1 MTRTTP
7 RDTAGRHAAATKRA
21 FTPTEL
27 DVRRGLRADVLARL
41 DAPVTATDTADNRT
55 PADIL
60 TEFPGFLLDATPRT
74 LTLLGTLPASRQ
86 IRFIEALLAH
96 HAPTRELR
104 RVGMLP
110 NATDERGRPIVSEAV
125 WARWESRLAHL
136 KATLDAVG
144 DIAVAHGV

>member
-7 RDTAGRHAAATKRA
+7 RETAGRHAAATPRD

-27 DVRRGLRADVLARL
+27 HARSGLRADVLARL
-41 DAPVTATDTADNRT
+41 DAPVTATDTADHRT
-55 PADIL
+55 PAEIL
-60 TEFPGFLLDATPRT
+60 AEFPGFLLDATPRT
-74 LTLLGTLPASRQ
+74 LALLGSLPASRQ

-110 NATDERGRPIVSEAV
+110 NATDDRGRPIVSEAV
-125 WARWESRLAHL
+125 WARWESRLARL
-136 KATLDAVG
+136 RKTIDAVG
-144 DIAVAHGV
+144 DVAVAFGV